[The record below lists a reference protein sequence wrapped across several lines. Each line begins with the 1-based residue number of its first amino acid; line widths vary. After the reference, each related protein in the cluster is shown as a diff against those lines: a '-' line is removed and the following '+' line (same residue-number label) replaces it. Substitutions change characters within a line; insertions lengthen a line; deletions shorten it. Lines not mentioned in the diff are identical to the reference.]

1 MSAVVTDQFRIANA
15 TNFIESVLN
24 DDNSYYVFLGL
35 PNPTVAGFG
44 RTDVVDDWPVAPVDN
59 LDYQTNYRDSIL
71 FGKKINAANIRRVVK
86 KFPWIAN
93 NRYDMYRHDYS
104 ATNLAPNS
112 KTTNLYRSNYYI
124 INSDFQVY
132 ICLDNGS
139 TGPSTSSSARGNR
152 SLIEPNFT
160 DVEPITLSD
169 GYTWKYLFTIAP
181 GDVIKFDSTEYIVL
195 PNDWSTT
202 TSSQIKI
209 VREAGNSEINNNQ
222 IKKVYVEN
230 PGSTGGY
237 VSTFG
242 QDPHIVNILGDGTGG
257 KVSVSVTS
265 TGIIDS
271 VKVVSGGSGYTYG
284 IVDLGPIQISQ
295 GNSLA
300 LGKLIP
306 IIPPSKGH
314 GFDIYKEL
322 GADKVLIYA
331 RFDDST
337 KDFPVD
343 TFFGQVGV
351 IKNPEKVTSTDIYKA
366 NEFSGLDSFKVS
378 EALSEST
385 DNYSGVKITQEVT
398 GGIARGYIASYDTDT
413 QIVKYFQDRSLFFA
427 APTDSPGGGYDHR
440 DTIDVSE
447 RGNVLKFGG
456 NNSISII
463 APGNPHTR
471 NIDSSLGGSTIIAN
485 EKVINLG
492 VEYTQGVAKPEINK
506 KTGDVIY
513 ITNRSVVQRDL
524 RQKEDIKIVLEF

>member
-1 MSAVVTDQFRIANA
+1 M
-15 TNFIESVLN
+15 
-24 DDNSYYVFLGL
+24 
-35 PNPTVAGFG
+35 
-44 RTDVVDDWPVAPVDN
+44 
-59 LDYQTNYRDSIL
+59 
-71 FGKKINAANIRRVVK
+71 
-86 KFPWIAN
+86 
-93 NRYDMYRHDYS
+93 
-104 ATNLAPNS
+104 
-112 KTTNLYRSNYYI
+112 
-124 INSDFQVY
+124 
-132 ICLDNGS
+132 
-139 TGPSTSSSARGNR
+139 
-152 SLIEPNFT
+152 
-160 DVEPITLSD
+160 
-169 GYTWKYLFTIAP
+169 
-181 GDVIKFDSTEYIVL
+181 
-195 PNDWSTT
+195 
-202 TSSQIKI
+202 
-209 VREAGNSEINNNQ
+209 
-222 IKKVYVEN
+222 
-230 PGSTGGY
+230 
-237 VSTFG
+237 
-242 QDPHIVNILGDGTGG
+242 
-257 KVSVSVTS
+257 
-265 TGIIDS
+265 
-271 VKVVSGGSGYTYG
+271 
-284 IVDLGPIQISQ
+284 
-295 GNSLA
+295 
-300 LGKLIP
+300 IP